1 MNPMS
6 GRHSVSL
13 CQHFVKPV
21 SDDTTHLSI
30 SKIFISYRVAFMDKM
45 LIRLEQSFI
54 ESAEKLNER
63 FSEQDRVDLS
73 QVMEA
78 NYEKIRLIML

>member
-1 MNPMS
+1 
-6 GRHSVSL
+6 
-13 CQHFVKPV
+13 
-21 SDDTTHLSI
+21 
-30 SKIFISYRVAFMDKM
+30 M

-78 NYEKIRLIML
+78 NYAHQLRIYRPSMQEIFPLSNWQRGRTISLVR